1 MKGTKAF
8 CIALQLAA
16 FWLWG
21 VLLPGV
27 AAQGLVSVPPTMTHE
42 LNAYYISKLGVDF
55 AYYSILT
62 GRNVLGTNAYNLVN
76 DIRDNA
82 DPLTAASQTSTMRG
96 FYESNGIGGK
106 VMVDVFYKF
115 VRCAAPPNCYDL
127 ERVLITSSRD
137 PSGPQ
142 ELLTVSKGIIPR
154 IGWLINANQSAVN
167 AVLGQPSTIERE
179 YKDLVYNA
187 QLFYKVISPPP
198 PCSSANPQTQLGAIG
213 EFENLPQFG
222 CINYLGYTMLLA
234 TDTRTGVNAIRDYG
248 TSAEQC
254 DGSLVVYYTTDVGS
268 ESGPSI
274 VALLKKPDAVPITLK
289 LVLPYNLACISD
301 IDYSDPEIVLQAA
314 AYLSREDPFSPGPA
328 EVTTLPIPT
337 TIEDLGFVGSCVPN
351 GYAAFYGAFSAGNS
365 NDIAEAFPGNQ
376 TFIDHLVKYDGADVC
391 VSAIG
396 NNEEDTRNSDEDACA
411 QLYFGNADQQREG
424 LVTYFGLNSTTS
436 APALL
441 PIFAQRCEDN
451 YRLKVEN
458 ILPQVSY
465 QCTKEFTK
473 KHRNPVFSLNIQS
486 TIEPWS
492 STRKLPDLVVP
503 TYQTRFVLVDGFAE
517 PIESTILNISHKIS
531 SNQLMILLQSL
542 KPIANFVA
550 KVETIRPQVGTPGF
564 GVKPCC

>member
-1 MKGTKAF
+1 MRRTQAF
-8 CIALQLAA
+8 CIALQLAP

-27 AAQGLVSVPPTMTHE
+27 SAQGLVSVPPTMAHE

-55 AYYSILT
+55 SYYSILT

-76 DIRDNA
+76 GIRDNA
-82 DPLTAASQTSTMRG
+82 DPLTAASKTSTMRG

-115 VRCAAPPNCYDL
+115 VRCAAPPNCNDF

-142 ELLTVSKGIIPR
+142 ELLTVSKGVIPR

-167 AVLGQPSTIERE
+167 AVLGQPSTIERK

-187 QLFYKVISPPP
+187 QLFYKVTPPPP

-222 CINYLGYTMLLA
+222 CIDYLGYTMLLA
-234 TDTRTGVNAIRDYG
+234 TDTETGANAMRDFG

-254 DGSLVVYYTTDVGS
+254 DGSLVVFYTTDFAS
-268 ESGPSI
+268 RTGPRI
-274 VALLKKPDAVPITLK
+274 VALLKKPNAVPITLRMT
-289 LVLPYNLACISD
+289 LPYNTACIPN
-301 IDYSDPEIVLQAA
+301 IDYSDPEIVLRAA
-314 AYLSREDPFSPGPA
+314 AFLSLEDPFSPGPA
-328 EVTTLPIPT
+328 HPTTFTDIPT
-337 TIEDLGFVGSCVPN
+337 TIEDLGFVGACAPN
-351 GYAAFYGAFSAGNS
+351 VYSAFYGAFLTGNS

-376 TFIDHLVKYDGADVC
+376 TFINRLVKHDGAEVC

-396 NNEEDTRNSDEDACA
+396 NNDEDARDSDEDACA

-424 LVTYFGLNSTTS
+424 FVTYNVLNSTAS
-436 APALL
+436 APDPLQSLA
-441 PIFAQRCEDN
+441 FAQDCKER
-451 YRLKVEN
+451 YQLKVEN

-465 QCTKEFTK
+465 ECTKESSK
-473 KHRNPVFSLNIQS
+473 QRINPVFI
-486 TIEPWS
+486 I
-492 STRKLPDLVVP
+492 
-503 TYQTRFVLVDGFAE
+503 G
-517 PIESTILNISHKIS
+517 I
-531 SNQLMILLQSL
+531 
-542 KPIANFVA
+542 
-550 KVETIRPQVGTPGF
+550 
-564 GVKPCC
+564 